1 MNSIKIGPITYKLKM
16 VKRLIRN
23 GDEKLDGRISNRSQ
37 TIDIESELT
46 PTMQR
51 QTLWH
56 EIIHGILTQAGRHD
70 EVSEG
75 AVDAI
80 AYGIFGVI
88 KDNPEMISKVK

>member
-1 MNSIKIGPITYKLKM
+1 MKSVKIGPITYEVKI
-16 VKRLIRN
+16 VKRLLDH
-23 GDEKLDGRISNRSQ
+23 GEEKLDGRISHKRQ
-37 TIDIESELT
+37 MIEIESGLT
-46 PTMQR
+46 LTMQR

-88 KDNPEMISKVK
+88 KDNPEMANHD